1 MIINQFNNYEP
12 LPGMHINGRATQGEN
27 IADLGGLEIGLD
39 AFKNSDAYKKN
50 EVIDGFTPMQRFFMG
65 YALSWL
71 YEIRP
76 EMLRSHLMTD
86 VHAPAKYRVIGPFSD
101 MDQFYKTYNVKPGDK
116 MFIADSARVR
126 IW

>member
-1 MIINQFNNYEP
+1 
-12 LPGMHINGRATQGEN
+12 
-27 IADLGGLEIGLD
+27 
-39 AFKNSDAYKKN
+39 
-50 EVIDGFTPMQRFFMG
+50 MQRFFMG

-76 EMLRSHLMTD
+76 ELLKNRLMTD
-86 VHAPAKYRVIGPFSD
+86 VHAPAKYRVNGPLSD
-101 MDQFYKTYNVKPGDK
+101 IEEFYKTFDVVPGDK